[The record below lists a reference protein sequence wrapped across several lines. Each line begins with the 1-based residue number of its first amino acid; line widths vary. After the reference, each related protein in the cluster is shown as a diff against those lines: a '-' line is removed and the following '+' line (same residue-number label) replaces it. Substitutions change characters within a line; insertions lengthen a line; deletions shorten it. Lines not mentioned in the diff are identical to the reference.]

1 MVPSDAQDHRLLYL
15 EKRRFLAKCREH
27 EPLIIRSE
35 TLRDVSRWAVLYVPT
50 EIAEEYEVRGAL
62 ERLVDIAEARAK
74 EIILGEIE
82 ICLKADDPVRS
93 RMLRQVADEWAKLRG
108 PLRHLR
114 AWAQKTVETRQQQLA
129 LCEVQHQI

>member
-1 MVPSDAQDHRLLYL
+1 MLPSDAQDNRLLHL

-27 EPLIIRSE
+27 EPLIVRSE
-35 TLRDVSRWAVLYVPT
+35 TLRDVSRWSVLYVPS

-62 ERLVDIAEARAK
+62 ERLVDLAEARAK

-82 ICLKADDPVRS
+82 NCLKADDPVRS
-93 RMLRQVADEWAKLRG
+93 RMIRQVADEWTKLRG

-114 AWAQKTVETRQQQLA
+114 AWAQKTLEALQQQRA
-129 LCEVQHQI
+129 L